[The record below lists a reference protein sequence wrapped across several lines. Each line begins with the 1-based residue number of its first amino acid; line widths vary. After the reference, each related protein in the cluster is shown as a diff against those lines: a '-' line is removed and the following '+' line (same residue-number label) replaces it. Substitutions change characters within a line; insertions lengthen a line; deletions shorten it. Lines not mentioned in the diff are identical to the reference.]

1 MRPMPSLRPVAH
13 PLCGIRPFAVIES
26 HVVTRTI
33 SSLLLLFFACASPAR
48 AQALNEWDIGFA
60 LKDLTHRA
68 ISLEYLNI
76 DPYRVTDSVR
86 RELDLDAPLCS
97 VKTIKEGLI
106 NGTCNPVTLKRCGK
120 KCVSLSIDTTVYNR
134 ASAQIRPYL
143 REPCPWLKAM
153 KLGPGRFD
161 SHPSFFYLSRNRAV
175 SALGCEAT
183 PVRIDSMEFAAG
195 TLTIKYR

>member
-1 MRPMPSLRPVAH
+1 MTQRIFVLIVCFCGGNV
-13 PLCGIRPFAVIES
+13 PL
-26 HVVTRTI
+26 
-33 SSLLLLFFACASPAR
+33 ASG
-48 AQALNEWDIGFA
+48 QALNEWDIGFA

-97 VKTIKEGLI
+97 AKTIKEGLI
-106 NGTCNPVTLKRCGK
+106 NGTCNPVMLKRCGS

-134 ASAQIRPYL
+134 ASPQIRPYL
-143 REPCPWLKAM
+143 REPCPGLKAL
-153 KLGPGRFD
+153 KLGSGRFD

-175 SALGCEAT
+175 SALGCDAT
-183 PVRIDSMEFAAG
+183 PDRSPSAASAGAQERPPVRIDSMEFAAG